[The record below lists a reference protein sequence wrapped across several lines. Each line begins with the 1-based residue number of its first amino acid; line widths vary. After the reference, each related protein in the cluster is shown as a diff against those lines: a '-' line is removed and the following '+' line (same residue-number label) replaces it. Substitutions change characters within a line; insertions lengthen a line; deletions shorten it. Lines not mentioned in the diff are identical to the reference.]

1 MRKAADLTLKTLSK
15 VKLLASS
22 QVCLPFVCI
31 ASNRLF
37 LCVQVC
43 TRMCESTGSAAQ
55 RTVAVMLPTLL
66 EKGIVSNVAEV
77 RSLRYWLSLKD
88 NQTSPSRGPFL
99 SLMGK
104 YV

>member
-15 VKLLASS
+15 VKLLATM
-22 QVCLPFVCI
+22 QACVFVCVCV
-31 ASNRLF
+31 ASNWLF
-37 LCVQVC
+37 LSVQVC

-77 RSLRYWLSLKD
+77 RSLR
-88 NQTSPSRGPFL
+88 
-99 SLMGK
+99 
-104 YV
+104 